1 LIGAALVAFKGR
13 AGVAVR
19 PDKVWQSDASA
30 MWRSS
35 TTSGEAIGWRAVEQS
50 AMRHPH
56 GAVQRSRRLTV
67 GAGAGA

>member
-1 LIGAALVAFKGR
+1 VAFKGR

-19 PDKVWQSDASA
+19 PDKVWRSDASV

-35 TTSGEAIGWRAVEQS
+35 TTSGKAIGWRAAEQS

-67 GAGAGA
+67 GARAGA